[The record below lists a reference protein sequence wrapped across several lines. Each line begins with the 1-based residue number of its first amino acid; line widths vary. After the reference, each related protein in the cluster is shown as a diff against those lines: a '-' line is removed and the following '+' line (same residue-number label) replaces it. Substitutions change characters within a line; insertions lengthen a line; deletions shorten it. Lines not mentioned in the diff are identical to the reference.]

1 MLPQPPSPTAAVRP
15 ARARDVPY
23 DGRVS
28 LRLPAGLIASLARG
42 HARGTGLPV
51 LAAIATAVVALDQL
65 TKAGVRAWLRE
76 GERWP
81 ADAELIRITHVENSG
96 AAFGILQG
104 ASGILLLSSAVAAI
118 LIVAY
123 LWSAPRD
130 EPLSGIALAVVLGG
144 TAGNLIDRALR
155 GTVTDFI
162 DPTHYPAFNVADS
175 AIVVGV
181 AALVVLS
188 LFGSRRAPSSTD
200 EDDGVAEST

>member
-1 MLPQPPSPTAAVRP
+1 M
-15 ARARDVPY
+15 
-23 DGRVS
+23 
-28 LRLPAGLIASLARG
+28 
-42 HARGTGLPV
+42 
-51 LAAIATAVVALDQL
+51 LAAIAMAVVALDQI

-104 ASGILLLSSAVAAI
+104 AGGILLLSSAVAAI
-118 LIVAY
+118 LVIAY
-123 LWSAPRD
+123 LWAVPRD
-130 EPLSGIALAVVLGG
+130 EPLSGLALTLVLGG
-144 TAGNLIDRALR
+144 TVGNLIDRALR

-181 AALVVLS
+181 AALVILS
-188 LFGSRRAPSSTD
+188 LFGSRHASPDSEADR
-200 EDDGVAEST
+200 EVAESP